1 MFLALRSERRTRIR
15 RAAVAHCSRRLI
27 TSFVRAR
34 ARRDSQLRS
43 LERVAPSALVRGPR
57 RAGLIAPASHAN
69 TTDVMQISKRA
80 MLLNKAS
87 HFRPLPELQLVRQT
101 RVRKSSHQCS
111 RAQCM
116 FTTKARARTTNW
128 RGHNAFA
135 LRSHALDRT
144 TNGYLEQRART
155 QINSTLG
162 QNQHPTP
169 KRPRLDY
176 RTQVNLP
183 ALCDGPQALAD
194 AHKASLALPLT
205 LERSNGRTGSDSGDS
220 SSSSSS
226 KRWQWRKLVVV
237 LVVVLL
243 LRFGCAI

>member
-1 MFLALRSERRTRIR
+1 
-15 RAAVAHCSRRLI
+15 
-27 TSFVRAR
+27 
-34 ARRDSQLRS
+34 
-43 LERVAPSALVRGPR
+43 
-57 RAGLIAPASHAN
+57 
-69 TTDVMQISKRA
+69 MQISKRA

-116 FTTKARARTTNW
+116 FTTKARAHTTNW

-144 TNGYLEQRART
+144 TNGYLKQRART
-155 QINSTLG
+155 QINSTQR

-183 ALCDGPQALAD
+183 ALCDRPQALAD
-194 AHKASLALPLT
+194 AHKASLAFPLT
-205 LERSNGRTGSDSGDS
+205 LERSNGRSGRGDS

-226 KRWQWRKLVVV
+226 SKRRQWRKLVVV
-237 LVVVLL
+237 FLVVVLL